1 MAANALAIECEEEG
15 YRVGGGGKMRLSELN
30 KKLLSIKGRAC
41 LDLGLELLT
50 LYNDSQKEP
59 HIYLRG
65 M

>member
-41 LDLGLELLT
+41 LDLGLELLA